1 MRGNRALGFL
11 TAIALIGVQQSES
24 RASICAADLC
34 VRLEP
39 AELMIVEGGDFSV
52 DIVAD
57 INTPVI
63 GWGFDLAATPAFL
76 LALDGP
82 PTIGPQ
88 WSPAGSSDGDDL
100 AGLAFPNAVSGTDIL
115 LATVHLQ
122 AIAQGK
128 VELTIETTIGD
139 LTEGFALDPSGF
151 ASFTVT
157 PANITIIPEPA
168 TAALLVLVPVIGLFR
183 SRRRR
188 TISESRNLL

>member
-11 TAIALIGVQQSES
+11 TVIALIGVQQSES
-24 RASICAADLC
+24 TASICAADLC

-39 AELMIVEGGDFSV
+39 AELMIVEGGYFSV

-57 INTPVI
+57 INTPVV
-63 GWGFDLAATPAFL
+63 GWGFDLTATPTLL
-76 LALDGP
+76 LALDGL

-88 WSPAGSSDGDDL
+88 WSPAGSSDGDNL

-115 LATVHLQ
+115 LATVQFQ
-122 AIAQGK
+122 ATAQGD

-157 PANITIIPEPA
+157 PANITIVPEPA
-168 TAALLVLVPVIGLFR
+168 SATLLVLISVICLFR
-183 SRRRR
+183 CR
-188 TISESRNLL
+188 TR